1 MTHLL
6 KSASFEHSFWLRILG
21 NHSRFIYDSLY
32 PSERSDLKLAKEFVS
47 NYDDLL
53 EQSKSLADHNVV
65 AFTIQVEAVT
75 DKLKMFK
82 LSLIRRH
89 LTGDIGIHLS
99 PTFINHMVNE
109 LEEYQLIMSYLKEKC
124 HRFSMNFI
132 TICYG

>member
-1 MTHLL
+1 
-6 KSASFEHSFWLRILG
+6 
-21 NHSRFIYDSLY
+21 
-32 PSERSDLKLAKEFVS
+32 
-47 NYDDLL
+47 L

-99 PTFINHMVNE
+99 PTFINHIVNE
-109 LEEYQLIMSYLKEKC
+109 LEEYQLIMSYLKKKRQ
-124 HRFSMNFI
+124 RFSMNVI
-132 TICYG
+132 TICLGDGLLLDMHERSTMNEMETKKD